1 MVMAP
6 GLAHATTIFTENF
19 DETSPGGV
27 NVTTAGSFTAT
38 VGNVDEV
45 GGSVDSGICAS
56 PESNICIDLDGN
68 TQGQI
73 TATINITTAGTYYLS
88 FDLIGA
94 DGPGGFTGR
103 NVQTS
108 TAVSFGL
115 NTCAGPSS
123 CAYYNSNVTL
133 AGIDTTDGIFTN
145 VAVNITTPGTYYLTF
160 ASETPGLNGAL
171 LDNVLLTNSLSAV
184 PEPSTL
190 VLLGSALLGI
200 GGLRRLRARRNSR

>member
-1 MVMAP
+1 MVVAP
-6 GLAHATTIFTENF
+6 GFAHAATIFSENF
-19 DETSPGGV
+19 DETAPGSV

-45 GGSVDSGICAS
+45 GGAIDNGICAS
-56 PESNICIDLDGN
+56 PESNVCIDLDGN
-68 TQGQI
+68 TAGQI

-88 FDLIGA
+88 FDLIGS

-103 NVQTS
+103 NVQTT

-115 NTCAGPSS
+115 NTCASPST
-123 CAYYNSNVTL
+123 CVYYNPNITL
-133 AGIDTTDGIFTN
+133 AGIDTADGIVTN
-145 VAVNITTPGTYYLTF
+145 AVVNITTPGTYYLTF
-160 ASETPGLNGAL
+160 ASETTGFNGAL